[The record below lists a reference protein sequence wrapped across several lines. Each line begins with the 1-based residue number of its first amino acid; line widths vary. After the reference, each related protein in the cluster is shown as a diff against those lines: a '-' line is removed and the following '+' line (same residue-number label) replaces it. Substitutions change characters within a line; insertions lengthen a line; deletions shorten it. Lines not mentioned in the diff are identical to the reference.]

1 MSLQLRRGASAD
13 RTSITPAQGE
23 PIFTTDTKKL
33 YVGDGTT
40 VGGVEVGGGSSA
52 PNFAV
57 AVATTEGF
65 GLGDW
70 SKVTFGQGEVLT
82 WATTYSSLPPSE
94 HRVGVLT
101 LRTRAV
107 NDVATIGG
115 GEEPV
120 GLYTTFSPLS
130 SALLFT
136 RMTAYIYPLPLAAG
150 SSAVY
155 GFGVNTWGPAFMDFD
170 DGNGSGDTG
179 LYFRSQSG
187 NWHISYRGLNPNTA
201 AFQPYSFN
209 TNVPVS
215 NAWTRLDLEFTRVA
229 GSPADLS
236 IVAKING
243 ATVANTLASTIES
256 SQGIELRGVLSHLI
270 PFIGQKRTAGA
281 RFADLLVDNFTL
293 YSEVTR

>member
-1 MSLQLRRGASAD
+1 MSLQFRRGASAD
-13 RTSITPAQGE
+13 RTSITPVAGE

-33 YVGDGTT
+33 YIGDGTT
-40 VGGVEVGGGSSA
+40 AGGVEVGGGSSA

-57 AVATTEGF
+57 AIATTEGF

-70 SKVTFGQGEVLT
+70 SKVTVGQGTVVP
-82 WATTYSSLPPSE
+82 WATTLSSLPPSA
-94 HRVGVLT
+94 HRVGVLA
-101 LRTRAV
+101 LRTNAV

-115 GEEPV
+115 GESVPD
-120 GLYTTFSPLS
+120 YTTFSPLS

-136 RMTAYIYPLPLAAG
+136 RMTAYIYPLPLPAA

-155 GFGVNTWGPAFMDFD
+155 AFGVNTWGPNLMDFD

-201 AFQPYSFN
+201 AFQVYSFN

-215 NAWTRLDLEFTRVA
+215 NAWTRFDLEFTRVE
-229 GSPADLS
+229 GSPPDLS

-243 ATVANTLASTIES
+243 TTVANTLASTIES
-256 SQGIELRGVLSHLI
+256 SQAMELRGVLSHLI
-270 PFIGQKRTAGA
+270 PFIGQKRTAGSRNA
-281 RFADLLVDNFTL
+281 HLLVDNFTL